1 MYGPSPERKSAGL
14 FICIYYIIRNQL
26 FRRSCRSYN
35 SIIIMIMIIIIR
47 LYSDG
52 VGAVEW
58 DKIFLFFLDALFTS
72 CT

>member
-1 MYGPSPERKSAGL
+1 M
-14 FICIYYIIRNQL
+14 
-26 FRRSCRSYN
+26 
-35 SIIIMIMIIIIR
+35 IMIMIIR